1 MYINY
6 KYIMKLP
13 LRRCTMTHFFQFQ
26 RKDRHLRLGRR
37 WSRRLPMPLPR
48 GLEVSD
54 GGGMRKL
61 GRMKCGYVG
70 ISVFK
75 LDAAVLLC
83 VGAGAVFSFFS
94 VYGS

>member
-1 MYINY
+1 MW
-6 KYIMKLP
+6 
-13 LRRCTMTHFFQFQ
+13 HGASQQFQ
-26 RKDRHLRLGRR
+26 RIAIFGSVGDGLDGSRCRHRAGLRC
-37 WSRRLPMPLPR
+37 SM
-48 GLEVSD
+48 
-54 GGGMRKL
+54 GGMWKL

>member
-1 MYINY
+1 MW
-6 KYIMKLP
+6 
-13 LRRCTMTHFFQFQ
+13 HGASQQFQ
-26 RKDRHLRLGRR
+26 RIAIFGSVGDGPDGSWCRYRAGLRY
-37 WSRRLPMPLPR
+37 PMGAEIR
-48 GLEVSD
+48 AYE
-54 GGGMRKL
+54 
-61 GRMKCGYVG
+61 CGYVR